1 MQIPPAIL
9 PLRAAALAAT
19 LALLAA
25 GCATTD
31 VPPPEP
37 FRTSQVEAFLKSA
50 RDPRELGITT
60 LTDPASGKPRFE
72 GANRPHLYR
81 AAELPMLRQGHP
93 RPFVE
98 LKSGTEA
105 TLRTL
110 IDTSSRQSW
119 LVPAAIAPLSYRP
132 VKPPLGE
139 YPDHVDSQVPGYA
152 GIANKLIAKPQH
164 IEYPAFYVPMALG
177 HLGPLARTETP
188 APSPDTPPLPEK
200 TRQARAKFHASVQAV
215 IGAEM
220 LRAFDWVRIDY
231 PGRRVRL
238 SSSGPYK
245 PPVPEAV
252 AARLPMDDWRGRPA
266 IHVRLDGVPAKAVLD
281 TGGDF
286 ELSLPSPAAA
296 TGRLD
301 LGGSTDLPQF
311 VIPLCTHESLGLP
324 ADFPPRVGSRLLSR
338 YAVTLDYKNRLVWLE
353 DPDLAAQKKADDE
366 ASDDDDLP
374 VQYRGI
380 VP

>member
-1 MQIPPAIL
+1 MQIPSSIPVAV
-9 PLRAAALAAT
+9 AAAAT

-31 VPPPEP
+31 IPPPEP

-50 RDPRELGITT
+50 RDPREMGITT
-60 LTDPASGKPRFE
+60 LTDPASGKPRFDF
-72 GANRPHLYR
+72 ANRPHMGR
-81 AAELPMLRQGHP
+81 SAELPVLSKGHP
-93 RPFVE
+93 CPFLD
-98 LKSGTEA
+98 LKTGTEA
-105 TLRTL
+105 TLRSL

-119 LVPAAIAPLSYRP
+119 LVPAACPAMFYRP

-152 GIANKLIAKPQH
+152 GIANKLIAQIVHVESPV
-164 IEYPAFYVPMALG
+164 FYVPMADG
-177 HLGPLARTETP
+177 HLGPLARPESP
-188 APSPDTPPLPEK
+188 ASAPAPDTPDLAEK
-200 TRQARAKFHASVQAV
+200 TRRARARFRASVQAV

-220 LRAFDWVRIDY
+220 LRAFDWVRLDF
-231 PGRRVRL
+231 PRRRVRL
-238 SSSGPYK
+238 SSNGPYK

-252 AARLPMDDWRGRPA
+252 AARLPMLNWRGRPA
-266 IHVRLDGVPAKAVLD
+266 VAIRLDGVPATAVLD

-286 ELSLPSPAAA
+286 DLSLPAA
-296 TGRLD
+296 THGDLAAVHVE
-301 LGGSTDLPQF
+301 LGGCTHLVPVS
-311 VIPLCTHESLGLP
+311 THESLGLP
-324 ADFPPRVGSRLLSR
+324 ADFPPRIGARLLAR
-338 YAVTLDYKNRLVWLE
+338 YAVVLDYKANCVWFE
-353 DPDLAAQKKADDE
+353 DPDLAAQKKADAE